1 MSLLGCTFHVFSPTG
16 SKPELT
22 SDSRTRAR
30 SRGRCGRSPVGR
42 SAGSRIPGGART
54 LGLMLQPGTALQGT
68 ETAELEPALAQPC
81 LSPAAGGC
89 SRNPGDF
96 MALGWETATTPLSR
110 LWERSSSCLLPPS
123 WNKAELKGGIRIS
136 LPPLFSSSA
145 ADSEMQGSGGKEGQE
160 SNPSL
165 EG

>member
-1 MSLLGCTFHVFSPTG
+1 MSLLGCTFHVFSPTD
-16 SKPELT
+16 SKLELT

-42 SAGSRIPGGART
+42 SAGSRIPGGAHT
-54 LGLMLQPGTALQGT
+54 LGLMLQPGTALQGDSRIRA
-68 ETAELEPALAQPC
+68 EMLSTASGPWPALAQPC

-136 LPPLFSSSA
+136 LPPPLL
-145 ADSEMQGSGGKEGQE
+145 QQCC
-160 SNPSL
+160 
-165 EG
+165 